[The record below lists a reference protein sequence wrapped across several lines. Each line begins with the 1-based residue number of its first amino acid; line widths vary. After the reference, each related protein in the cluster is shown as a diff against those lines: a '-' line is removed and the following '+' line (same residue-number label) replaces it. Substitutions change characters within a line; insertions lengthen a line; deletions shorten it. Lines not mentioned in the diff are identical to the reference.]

1 MRMSPKRLLKLKKLT
16 KREKTPIPLRT
27 LMAKKRLRLML
38 TLRPERYGLISL
50 KK

>member
-1 MRMSPKRLLKLKKLT
+1 MRTSPKRLLELKKLT
-16 KREKTPIPLRT
+16 KREKTPNPPRT